1 MDRLLTPNEQPNI
14 PQDTFSIYDWKTAL
28 QIKSYINDVKKLQG
42 SKTAS
47 LVAQEIF
54 NELEEY
60 FGLHESDDEGKDI
73 LVKLVVNEGVVMNY
87 DNKSMN
93 QLNIYKAIKS
103 KWGIE

>member
-28 QIKSYINDVKKLQG
+28 QIESYINEVKKLQD

-54 NELEEY
+54 
-60 FGLHESDDEGKDI
+60 KD
-73 LVKLVVNEGVVMNY
+73 L
-87 DNKSMN
+87 NKYRFAEPQYIAEAGREPVIICLTEN
-93 QLNIYKAIKS
+93 DIQAIKS
-103 KWGIE
+103 KWGIEC